1 MSVMLA
7 PVLCPHCG
15 HTLDHHT
22 DAIQSGKA
30 KPSPGDIGI
39 CVGCYSPLIFDRKLK
54 LRAAKDEELAEIP
67 QPILEKLIVAKLM
80 KVLTDKV
87 RGEKPVTETKQ

>member
-1 MSVMLA
+1 MSTMLPA
-7 PVLCPHCG
+7 VLCPHCG

-39 CVGCYSPLIFDRKLK
+39 CVSCVSPLVFDDKLR
-54 LRAAKDEELAEIP
+54 LRAALIDELTTFPQEL
-67 QPILEKLIVAKLM
+67 LERLIIAKLYRLHNPA
-80 KVLTDKV
+80 KFP
-87 RGEKPVTETKQ
+87 EETKQ